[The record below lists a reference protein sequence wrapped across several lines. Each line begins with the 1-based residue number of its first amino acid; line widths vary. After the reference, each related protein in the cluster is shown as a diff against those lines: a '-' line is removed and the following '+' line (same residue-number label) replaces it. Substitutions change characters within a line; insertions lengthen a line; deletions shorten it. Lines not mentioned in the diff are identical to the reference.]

1 MQKRSGSDSFFCC
14 FFSQERLRDTVEK
27 LTVISQ
33 HRVEALKVWLP
44 FFMDDV
50 LPTIATSLLS
60 IAVHVCLVG
69 PGAVG
74 KLIKSYTNLSP
85 TNTHTHVPLPTG
97 GFPL

>member
-1 MQKRSGSDSFFCC
+1 MQKRCGSDSFFV

-50 LPTIATSLLS
+50 LPTITTSLLS
-60 IAVHVCLVG
+60 IAVHVD